1 MKIRALRLA
10 EVGPFRDPVA
20 LEGFSGGLDV
30 FTGPNEAG
38 KSTLFAALGMLLGER
53 HTTTARGIAALRPDA
68 GGTPLIEAD
77 IDVGE
82 RRLRLT
88 KRFLAQRMALLEDLG
103 SGEIWHGADAET
115 AAEQMLGGEERRAL
129 RALLWVAQ
137 GASFALPEKPDAA
150 LSAGLARAIEQ
161 EAADASGAGHVRRL
175 AGAVRARL
183 EELVT
188 VKQGRAKA
196 GGPLD
201 RARRR
206 HDDIVQRLGEQ
217 RAKAAAAEAR
227 LAKWTEL
234 AAERVRTFDPR
245 IIDALEGDAR
255 SSRKAIED
263 ADKAREML
271 RFASERVATRQLARD
286 QAKLGQERFLRA
298 CADVER
304 LERALVEGRQKLA
317 DLGEAKAGKAAV
329 LAHGRI
335 ELGAADAAM
344 AAARDELRLVHV
356 ANSRLLALR
365 QIADADKRLGQAR
378 EATAA
383 MAAAK
388 DRLANCRVREAGV
401 EAGRK
406 LASRIA
412 ALDERIAAE
421 TARATITYET
431 GARARIRVG
440 GQELAH
446 GSKISIEKRTELVVE
461 GLGVIVLEPGASM
474 GSSPMAER
482 ERCGRELADQL
493 AGMGVDDLGA
503 AVIALAARRGDD
515 AVAAQAASQLGVL
528 APEGLAALEAA
539 RAAAQAVADEL
550 LHAGVGEAG
559 DVGAVEAKVRGLEQ
573 ALARHRAAV
582 VLAERE
588 LGSMEASIARLEA
601 QVAADG
607 QQLTA
612 LAETLPGP
620 DDRRAAGEALA
631 EADLAAAKALAE
643 AVREKSAW
651 ADVAPQG
658 TAYDSLTAA
667 ARQASSAVS
676 GLAKRQAELDL
687 DVAELEGALRRD
699 GEDGVGA
706 EIAGLEEELA
716 IASRRLE
723 ELQQDADAL
732 QLLQFRLERL
742 GEDHRDRILRPLVD
756 RLEPLLAKLI
766 PDARLAMDGPLLAVR
781 LDRPGRTDPVQRV
794 SGGTREQIATLVRIA
809 HADLLAARGIELPL
823 MLDDALVFSDD
834 RRLEIMVGLLAEAAK
849 RHQVIVLSCHQR
861 ALDPLFAARGAN
873 RLEMSAWADA
883 KLVGS
888 RSECGRGE
896 MRAQKSRAP
905 GPASAVVSR

>member
-77 IDVGE
+77 IDAGG

-88 KRFLAQRMALLEDLG
+88 KRFLAQRMAQLVDLG

-115 AAEQMLGGEERRAL
+115 AAEEMLGGEERRAL

-183 EELVT
+183 NEIVT
-188 VKQGRAKA
+188 AHQGRAKA

-234 AAERVRTFDPR
+234 SAERVRTFDPSLTE
-245 IIDALEGDAR
+245 ALEGEAR
-255 SSRKAIED
+255 SAHKAVED

-271 RFASERVATRQLARD
+271 RFASERVSGRQMARD
-286 QAKLGQERFLRA
+286 QAKLELERYLRV

-304 LERALVEGRQKLA
+304 LERALVEGQHKLA
-317 DLGEAKAGKAAV
+317 ELGEAKSGKAAV
-329 LAHGRI
+329 LEHVRA
-335 ELGAADAAM
+335 ELSATEAAM
-344 AAARDELRLVHV
+344 VAVRDELRLVHA
-356 ANSRLLALR
+356 ANARLAALR
-365 QIADADKRLGQAR
+365 QIADVDQRLGQAR
-378 EATAA
+378 EATAT

-388 DRLANCRVREAGV
+388 ARLATCRVRDAGV
-401 EAGRK
+401 EAARK
-406 LASRIA
+406 LASRMA

-421 TARATITYET
+421 TARATITYAP
-431 GARARIRVG
+431 GARARIRLAG
-440 GQELAH
+440 KELAD
-446 GSKISIEKRTELVVE
+446 GGTISIDKRTELVVE
-461 GLGVIVLEPGASM
+461 GLGVIVLEPGASS
-474 GSSPMAER
+474 GVSPMAER
-482 ERCGRELADQL
+482 ERCGRDLADQL
-493 AGMGVDDLGA
+493 AGMGVEDLGA
-503 AVIALAARRGDD
+503 AEVALAARRRDD
-515 AVAAQAASQLGVL
+515 ASAAEAASKLEVL
-528 APEGLAALEAA
+528 APKGLAALEAA
-539 RAAAQAVADEL
+539 RAAAQAVVDGLAHAADR
-550 LHAGVGEAG
+550 HAG
-559 DVGAVEAKVRGLEQ
+559 DVAAVEAEVKGLEQ
-573 ALARHRAAV
+573 ALARHRTAVAA
-582 VLAERE
+582 AERE

-631 EADLAAAKALAE
+631 DADLAATKALAE

-658 TAYDSLTAA
+658 PAYDTLAAA
-667 ARQASSAVS
+667 ARRAAAAVS
-676 GLAKRQAELDL
+676 ELAKRRTELDRE
-687 DVAELEGALRRD
+687 VAELEGALRRD
-699 GEDGVGA
+699 SEDGVGA

-716 IASRRLE
+716 VAVRRLE

-732 QLLQFRLERL
+732 QLLQLRLERL
-742 GEDHRDRILRPLVD
+742 GEDHRDRVLRPLVD
-756 RLEPLLAKLI
+756 RLEPLLVRLI

-781 LDRPGRTDPVQRV
+781 LDRPGRADPVQRV

-823 MLDDALVFSDD
+823 VLDDALVFSDD
-834 RRLEIMVGLLAEAAK
+834 RRLEIMVELLAEAAK

-873 RLEMSAWADA
+873 RLEMSAWRDA
-883 KLVGS
+883 KSVGS
-888 RSECGRGE
+888 RSEGGRGDV
-896 MRAQKSRAP
+896 RTPKSRAL
-905 GPASAVVSR
+905 GPASTVVS